1 MGMSTKPA
9 FGALSDR
16 RGAFAIAYSRHHNAS
31 QAAREA
37 GYAQGCASVTGT
49 RLLANASV
57 LARIG
62 ELEAQTALDMG
73 ISRDRLLLELQGA
86 ATLAKEKREPMAMIA
101 AWREIAKICG
111 FYHPARVRVA
121 VDLSG
126 QGELARMDRMTDSEL
141 MAIIVKGG

>member
-1 MGMSTKPA
+1 MKNQLP
-9 FGALSDR
+9 LSPKQER
-16 RGAFAIAYSRHHNAS
+16 FTTAYAQHHNAS

-57 LARIG
+57 LERIR
-62 ELEAQTALDMG
+62 ELEALTAADMAM
-73 ISRDRLLLELQGA
+73 SRERLLMELQNA
-86 ATLAKEKREPMAMIA
+86 AALAKEKREPMAMVT

-111 FYHPARVRVA
+111 FYQPERVRVA

-126 QGELARMDRMTDSEL
+126 QGEQALMKSMTDSEL
-141 MAIIVKGG
+141 MAIVAAGG